1 MGSEIIVVIV
11 VATALVFDFTN
22 GFHDTANVVATSI
35 STRAM
40 PPRVAVGYAAILNFV
55 GAFISL
61 EVAATVAK
69 DVVSVQANSVGLLAV
84 FAGLVGAIAWNLITW
99 YFGLPSSSSHA
110 LIGGMVGAVLVAEGP
125 DYVFFAD
132 GILGKVIVPGIVAPI
147 LAFVV
152 AGLAI
157 LFLYRIIG
165 RLRPGP
171 VTGGFR
177 LGQVISGGMLALAH
191 GTNDAQKTMG
201 VITLALVA
209 NGTVSEAN
217 FHVPDWVVVTSAT
230 AIALG
235 TYVGG
240 WRIIKTMGSRIHK
253 MDAAQGFAAQGAGA
267 TVILAASHVGYP
279 LSTTQTISGAVIGSG
294 AAKRLSAVRWGVAGN
309 IVLAWVLT
317 LPAAAAIGGVTF
329 LVTRAFGTGAAG
341 PVIVSAAILVGG
353 AILFARRSREGA
365 APGVVPAPGSTSS

>member
-40 PPRVAVGYAAILNFV
+40 PPKVAVGYAAVLNFV

-110 LIGGMVGAVLVAEGP
+110 LIGGMVGAVLVAEGA
-125 DYVFFAD
+125 DNVFFAD
-132 GILGKVIVPGIVAPI
+132 GILGKVVVPGIVAPI

-152 AGLAI
+152 GGLAI
-157 LFLYRIIG
+157 VFIYGIIG

-171 VTGGFR
+171 VSGGFR
-177 LGQVISGGMLALAH
+177 LGQVISGGLLALAH

-209 NGTVSEAN
+209 NGTVSEAD
-217 FHVPDWVVVTSAT
+217 FHVPDWVVITSAT
-230 AIALG
+230 AISLG

-267 TVILAASHVGYP
+267 TVIMAASHVGFP

-294 AAKRLSAVRWGVAGN
+294 AAKRVSAVRWGVAGN

-317 LPAAAAIGGVTF
+317 LPAAAAIGAITF
-329 LVTRAFGTGAAG
+329 LVTRAFGTGALG
-341 PVIVSAAILVGG
+341 PIVVSTAIVVGG
-353 AILFARRSREGA
+353 AVLFARRSREGA
-365 APGVVPAPGSTSS
+365 APGVVPATEGSS

>member
-1 MGSEIIVVIV
+1 MESDVIVVIV

-40 PPRVAVGYAAILNFV
+40 APRIAVGYAAVLNFV

-61 EVAATVAK
+61 QVAATIAT
-69 DVVSVQANSVGLLAV
+69 DVVDPAAIGLLAV

-110 LIGGMVGAVLVAEGP
+110 LIGGIVGAVLVSSG
-125 DYVFFAD
+125 AD
-132 GILGKVIVPGIVAPI
+132 AISFDEGILGKVVIPAVVAPI

-152 AGLAI
+152 GGAAI
-157 LFLYRIIG
+157 LLLYRIVG

-177 LGQVISGGMLALAH
+177 FGQVISGGLLALAH

-209 NGTVSEAN
+209 NGTIAQSD
-217 FHVPDWVVVTSAT
+217 FHVPDWVVISAAT

-253 MDAAQGFAAQGAGA
+253 MDSAQGFAAQGAGA
-267 TVILAASHVGYP
+267 AVILAASKVGFP

-309 IVLAWVLT
+309 IIVAWVLT
-317 LPAAAAIGGVTF
+317 LPGAALIGAVTYA
-329 LVTRAFGTGAAG
+329 VTRAFGTGAVG
-341 PVIVSAAILVGG
+341 PVIVSVLIL
-353 AILFARRSREGA
+353 AGA
-365 APGVVPAPGSTSS
+365 AVLFVRRAQQQSPTSSLSEPVEVSG

>member
-1 MGSEIIVVIV
+1 VEADVIVVIV
-11 VATALVFDFTN
+11 VATALTFDFTN

-40 PPRVAVGYAAILNFV
+40 APSVAVGYAAVLNFA

-69 DVVSVQANSVGLLAV
+69 DVVQVRADPEFLLVVFGGLI
-84 FAGLVGAIAWNLITW
+84 GAIAWNLVTW

-110 LIGGMVGAVLVAEGP
+110 LIGGMVGAAFV
-125 DYVFFAD
+125 AD
-132 GILGKVIVPGIVAPI
+132 GADAVNSDGVLGKVMIPALVAPT

-152 AGLAI
+152 GGLGI
-157 LFLYRIIG
+157 LMVYRIVG
-165 RLRPGP
+165 RARPGP
-171 VTGGFR
+171 VSRGFR
-177 LGQVISGGMLALAH
+177 AGQVVSGGLLALAH

-201 VITLALVA
+201 VIALALVA
-209 NGTVSEAN
+209 NGTLPEEG
-217 FHVPDWVVVTSAT
+217 FDIPTWVVGSAAT

-253 MDAAQGFAAQGAGA
+253 MDSAQGFAAQGAGA
-267 TVILAASHVGYP
+267 AVILASSHVGFP
-279 LSTTQTISGAVIGSG
+279 LSTTHTISGAVIGSG

-309 IVLAWVLT
+309 IVAAWVLT
-317 LPAAAAIGGVTF
+317 LPAAALIGGATYS
-329 LVTRAFGTGAAG
+329 LTRVFGTGAAG
-341 PVIVSAAILVGG
+341 PVIVSVLILAGTAA
-353 AILFARRSREGA
+353 LFIRRAQQATAVAVEA
-365 APGVVPAPGSTSS
+365 